1 MLGSSLLPT
10 TPQTGILSYTTGI
23 LSFFT
28 FELEES
34 DWVPRYWPANLGAK
48 RNMPRYA
55 ATHPSV
61 ENLFNNGFVR
71 KDQMLHVDGDAAP
84 CLRLRRAEEVCVAF
98 AVGVGSSGL

>member
-10 TPQTGILSYTTGI
+10 TPHTGILSYTTEI

-34 DWVPRYWPANLGAK
+34 HWVPRYWPANLGAK

-61 ENLFNNGFVR
+61 ENLFSTGVVR
-71 KDQMLHVDGDAAP
+71 KDQMLHVDSDAV
-84 CLRLRRAEEVCVAF
+84 RLRRAEEVCVAF
-98 AVGVGSSGL
+98 VVGVGSSGL